1 MNRFSLNRFSLNHA
15 TTKFW
20 DQTEAVEACAREG
33 IGIGLWREPVADK
46 GLTATAKQVRD
57 AGVAVTS
64 LCRGG
69 FLTGG
74 ETEALADNR
83 RAIDEAAALGTSEL
97 VMVCG
102 GIVDRSAGLDGARER
117 VAEALAEL
125 APYAKQCG
133 VRLAI
138 EPLHPMFASDRCVIS
153 TLDQAIELASPFE
166 PDVVG
171 VVVDTYHIWWDPT
184 VFAAIERAAGRIA
197 AFQVADWITPLPAG
211 VLTGRGQLG
220 DGCIDF
226 RRFRTAVDAAGYTGP
241 IEVELFN
248 DAIWA
253 RPGPE
258 VLAETVQRYR
268 DHVV

>member
-1 MNRFSLNRFSLNHA
+1 MNRFSLNHA
-15 TTKFW
+15 TTKYW
-20 DQTEAVEACAREG
+20 DQVEAIEACARLG

-46 GLTATAKQVRD
+46 GLTATARLVRD
-57 AGVAVTS
+57 SGVAVTS

-69 FLTGG
+69 FLTGSDPV
-74 ETEALADNR
+74 ALDDNR
-83 RAIDEAAALGTSEL
+83 RAIDEAAELGAGEL

-102 GIVDRSAGLDGARER
+102 GIVDRAAGIDGARLR
-117 VAEALAEL
+117 VADGLAEL
-125 APYAKQCG
+125 APYADQRG

-138 EPLHPMFASDRCVIS
+138 EPLHPMFAADRCVVS
-153 TLDQAIELASPFE
+153 TLHQALELSRPF
-166 PDVVG
+166 PVNIMG

-184 VFAAIERAAGRIA
+184 VFDAIAAAGNRIA
-197 AFQVADWITPLPAG
+197 SFQVADWITPLPAG

-226 RRFRTAVDAAGYTGP
+226 RRFRGAVEAAGYTGP

-248 DAIWA
+248 DDLWS

-258 VLAETVQRYR
+258 VLAETMARYEE
-268 DHVV
+268 HVV